1 MTDYPQYPAGANP
14 EPPPG
19 QAPVGPRPRSVDMA
33 VNLIWAAVALTVVS
47 TILAFVQLDDAV
59 DDALRSDTTETL
71 TEDAARTATIAFIL
85 IFLAI
90 GVGIYALL
98 AIFIKKGKNWARIV
112 FTVLAAIFLLLGIL
126 GLAGDQSAISLVV
139 SVVQIALTA
148 ATLFFLWQKESSA
161 WFQTP
166 RFAA

>member
-1 MTDYPQYPAGANP
+1 MTDYPQYPTGATP

-19 QAPVGPRPRSVDMA
+19 PAPVGPRPRSVDMA
-33 VNLIWAAVALTVVS
+33 VNLIWAAVALSVVS
-47 TILAFVQLDDAV
+47 TILAFIQIDDAV
-59 DDALRSDTTETL
+59 DAALESDTTGTL
-71 TEDAARTATIAFIL
+71 TEDAARTATIAFII

-98 AIFIKKGKNWARIV
+98 AIFIGKGRNWARIV
-112 FTVLAAIFLLLGIL
+112 FTVLAAIFLLLGIF

-139 SVVQIALTA
+139 GVVQIALTA
-148 ATLFFLWQKESSA
+148 ATLWFLWQKDSSA
-161 WFQTP
+161 WFQKP